1 MEGPSNRPKAEEL
14 GLGKG
19 KVKAVELEELVE
31 ESSVNSES
39 DEEEIYQK
47 DQEGG
52 LSSNVVGESVEQ
64 QNRIRTLRRSRFTNL
79 NDDGVDG
86 SKVGSNP
93 FQGNEDEENVVIE
106 DDKQSIASVT
116 MNNSK
121 KISWKFWIILSS
133 ILIISL
139 IVVGYFGFSYLTKK
153 ENKTVKKNNN
163 IK

>member
-1 MEGPSNRPKAEEL
+1 
-14 GLGKG
+14 
-19 KVKAVELEELVE
+19 
-31 ESSVNSES
+31 
-39 DEEEIYQK
+39 
-47 DQEGG
+47 
-52 LSSNVVGESVEQ
+52 
-64 QNRIRTLRRSRFTNL
+64 
-79 NDDGVDG
+79 
-86 SKVGSNP
+86 